1 MEPLLKLARRR
12 MKTLPVIIAVVA
24 AAAAVVGARALVGSH
39 ATSAQPAAGQA
50 ADEHAGVRGR
60 PRGRRD
66 HDMTSEVITIYPTG
80 FNPAELTRPKGKFL
94 LLINDRSG
102 LEALDLR
109 LLRENGDGER
119 EARTGRNQPR
129 WSGLVNLQPGRYR
142 LTEADHPEWSCLIT
156 ITPN

>member
-1 MEPLLKLARRR
+1 MERLLKLARRR
-12 MKTLPVIIAVVA
+12 TKTLPVIIVVVA
-24 AAAAVVGARALVGSH
+24 AAAAAGARALVGSH
-39 ATSAQPAAGQA
+39 ATAARLAASQA

-60 PRGRRD
+60 PRGSRD

-80 FNPAELTRPKGKFL
+80 FGTTELTRPKGKFL

-102 LEALDLR
+102 LEALDIR

-142 LTEADHPEWSCLIT
+142 LTEANHPEWSCLIT